1 MATTIHI
8 SASSFGRFRTAT
20 REQRVHG
27 ILWRV
32 HALLV
37 QSPIPN
43 RGFGKH
49 NRSQHLPWHNEKATE
64 LRKNLHAYRDFSN
77 AGISCLLPIQLC

>member
-8 SASSFGRFRTAT
+8 SASSFSRFRTAT

-37 QSPIPN
+37 QPPIPN

-49 NRSQHLPWHNEKATE
+49 NRSQHVPRHNEETAE
-64 LRKNLHAYRDFSN
+64 LRQGFRVQRAR
-77 AGISCLLPIQLC
+77 